1 MEIIVQEPCLVTVE
15 LTELTELNESGS
27 SPVTLLVASCIVCV
41 DRTLDYGALS
51 RDSPTTTISD
61 NDDRTF
67 DPRAPRSSYSLY
79 PLEYLL
85 YCEDCQQIRCPRC
98 VTEETV
104 TYFCP
109 NCLFEVPSSNL
120 RSEGTRCTRSC
131 YQCPNCIG
139 PVQVV
144 AVPNASETKLLG
156 PDGASTTSTGPFA
169 LICQYCNWS
178 SREIG
183 IEFDRHSGIHSQLSR
198 VNNGGEPKITAKE
211 VKERRKE
218 THDDTPLPDDVVDAD
233 LQFANLKSFYQS
245 QLADVSSA
253 LGGLS
258 THDGG
263 FSSPAALSR
272 IMSLYTGRGGQKSQQ
287 GVPYVMRE
295 ALNTDEGLKLA
306 QLNDSSSIKKLTTG
320 GWECTVGAE
329 QKENQLEGIQFQ
341 DELRPIPYL
350 LRTKRSKRCPA
361 CRHILSKPEN
371 KVTSTRYKIR
381 LVARSYI
388 PTTTIRPLQPTSNPI
403 PVTYRPGI
411 SEEGLLKPSR
421 PYQYILTFKNPL
433 FENIKVSLATPNVT
447 PGRFASIVTV
457 LCPQFEID
465 ANTDMWDDA
474 LKDDG
479 RDRTDG
485 SNQVEVG
492 KIWERGRNWV
502 SIILEVVPASLVSD
516 PSKLPL
522 KEGEDILEIPM
533 FVRMEWESDVQNDM
547 GTSLGKERDAREKRE
562 LAYWCVLGVGKI
574 ARQ

>member
-1 MEIIVQEPCLVTVE
+1 MTATIPYTYIQC
-15 LTELTELNESGS
+15 
-27 SPVTLLVASCIVCV
+27 SCADQPPADG
-41 DRTLDYGALS
+41 DRG
-51 RDSPTTTISD
+51 SPTAETSED
-61 NDDRTF
+61 DDRTF
-67 DPRAPRSSYSLY
+67 DPRAPRSNYSLY

-120 RSEGTRCTRSC
+120 RSEGNRCTRSC
-131 YQCPNCIG
+131 YQCPNCVG
-139 PVQVV
+139 PIQVV
-144 AVPNASETKLLG
+144 SVPNAAETKLLG
-156 PDGASTTSTGPFA
+156 PDGASSTSTGPFA

-183 IEFDRHSGIHSQLSR
+183 IQFDRHSGIHSQLSR
-198 VNNGGEPKITAKE
+198 VNNGGEAKITAKE
-211 VKERRKE
+211 VKDRRKE
-218 THDDTPLPDDVVDAD
+218 THDDTPMADNLVDAD
-233 LQFANLKSFYQS
+233 LQFANLRSFYQS
-245 QLADVSSA
+245 QLTDVGSA
-253 LGGLS
+253 LGNIS

-272 IMSLYTGRGGQKSQQ
+272 IMSLYTGRAGQKSQQ

-306 QLNDSSSIKKLTTG
+306 DLNDSAAIKKLVAG
-320 GWECTVGAE
+320 GWDCTVAMG
-329 QKENQLEGIQFQ
+329 QKENQLEGIRFQ
-341 DELRPIPYL
+341 DELRPVPYL

-371 KVTSTRYKIR
+371 KVTSTRFKIR

-388 PTTTIRPLQPTSNPI
+388 PTITIRPLQPTANPI
-403 PVTYRPGI
+403 PVTYRPGL
-411 SEEGLLKPSR
+411 SDEGPLKPLR

-433 FENIKVSLATPNVT
+433 FESIKVSLATPNVT
-447 PGRFASIVTV
+447 PGRFSSKVTV

-479 RDRTDG
+479 RDRNDG
-485 SNQVEVG
+485 SNQVSVG

-502 SIILEVVPASLVSD
+502 SIILEVIPASLS
-516 PSKLPL
+516 SEHSQWPL
-522 KEGEDILEIPM
+522 KDGEDILEIPM
-533 FVRMEWESDVQNDM
+533 FIRMEWESDVQNDI
-547 GTSLGKERDAREKRE
+547 GTALSKERDAREKRE

-574 ARQ
+574 AQE